1 MNMVM
6 YNHTKEELVN
16 LELHE
21 YFRLNE
27 MDISK
32 AYFDTINLFRES
44 SHKDNHVT
52 ITSNLYLILL
62 MRELGTRELA
72 DDYIESKIFDETLKN
87 YLKECIKNKDLKQ
100 IKRATDK
107 YSDDTIKAMILFPK
121 PIKFSDVD
129 YSTPVGVSQL
139 AIELLDIHDDDIVMD
154 LGSGIN
160 EFLIQTS
167 ILKNTKELY
176 GIELNID
183 NYIIG
188 EIRRLVLGID
198 IHTKTGNVLSQD
210 FGKIKANKVFSNPPL
225 GQRWKDIK
233 EYIKNNEEV
242 NKYFKETKRTISG
255 EWAFALSALK
265 NTEKL
270 GKTIVLMSNAG
281 TWNKPDEVIRKRLIE
296 EGKIEGVILLPERLF
311 TASNISLTMIIF
323 SESNSNVRMV
333 DASKMFTEGRSI
345 NTLEDNNIKEIIK
358 AYREESDISKTVPIK
373 DIAKHEYI
381 LNPFRYLEGDMDI
394 KNGISLG
401 NISKSINRGSMIR
414 RNELDNLATTEETK
428 YQHLMLS
435 NINEGVI
442 DKELPYLKKIDERDE
457 KYCIQNNNLIIS
469 KISPFKIASV
479 NVSEDK
485 KILATGNL
493 YMIDIDETKANPIY
507 VELFL
512 QSELG
517 ISQLNRYSKG
527 VTMKSIS
534 IQDLKK
540 IQIPNIPLEQQNK
553 IAEEAKLLTEQLEML
568 ENQIEM
574 VKDKR
579 NKLIQEVV

>member
-1 MNMVM
+1 M
-6 YNHTKEELVN
+6 
-16 LELHE
+16 ELHK
-21 YFRLNE
+21 YFRLKE
-27 MDISK
+27 MDIDR

-44 SHKDNHVT
+44 SHRDNHVT
-52 ITSNLYLILL
+52 IISNLYLILL
-62 MRELGTRELA
+62 IRELGTREVVN
-72 DDYIESKIFDETLKN
+72 DYIETKIVDETLKN
-87 YLKECIKNKDLKQ
+87 HLKECVKNKDLEH
-100 IKRATDK
+100 IKKATDK
-107 YSDDTIKAMILFPK
+107 YSDDIIKAMILFPK
-121 PIKFSDVD
+121 PIRFSDVD
-129 YSTPVGVSQL
+129 YLTPVGVSQL
-139 AIELLDIHDDDIVMD
+139 AIELLDIHADDIVMD

-188 EIRRLVLGID
+188 RIRGLILGID
-198 IHTKTGNVLSQD
+198 IHIKTGNILSQN
-210 FGKIKANKVFSNPPL
+210 FGKIKANKVFSNPPI

-281 TWNKPDEVIRKRLIE
+281 TWNKSDEVIRKRLIE

-311 TASNISLTMIIF
+311 TATNISLTMIIF
-323 SESNSNVRMV
+323 SEDNSNVRMV
-333 DASKMFTEGRSI
+333 DASQIFTEGRSV
-345 NTLEDNNIKEIIK
+345 NTLEDKNIKEIIK
-358 AYREESDISKTVPIK
+358 AYTEERDISKIVPIK
-373 DIAKHEYI
+373 DIAEHEYI
-381 LNPFRYLEGDMDI
+381 LNPFRYLEGDIDI

-401 NISKSINRGSMIR
+401 DISKSINRGSMIR
-414 RNELDNLATTEETK
+414 RNELDNLATTEETQ
-428 YQHLMLS
+428 YQYLMLS

-442 DKELPYLKKIDERDE
+442 DKDLPYLTKIDERDE

-469 KISPFKIASV
+469 KISPFKIASA
-479 NVSEDK
+479 NVIEDK

-527 VTMKSIS
+527 VTMKSIN

-540 IQIPNIPLEQQNK
+540 IQIPNIPLKQQNK
-553 IAEEAKLLTEQLEML
+553 IAEEAKLLTEQLEIL
-568 ENQIEM
+568 EKQIEM

-579 NKLIQEVV
+579 DKLIQEVV